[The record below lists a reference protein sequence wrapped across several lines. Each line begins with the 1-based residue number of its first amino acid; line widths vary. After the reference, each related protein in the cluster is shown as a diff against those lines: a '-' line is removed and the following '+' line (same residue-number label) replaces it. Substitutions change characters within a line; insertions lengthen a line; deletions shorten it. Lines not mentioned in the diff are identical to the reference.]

1 MFGGKNKAITFS
13 YDDGVTQDIR
23 LTELFNKYDLKAT
36 FNLNSQLLG
45 MEGRLPSPFG
55 EVSHN
60 KVPKEEVAKIYAGH
74 EVAVHTCTHP
84 LLPSLEQD
92 AVIEQVERDRKN
104 LEDLVGY
111 PVVGMAYPGGGI
123 NNDDR
128 VAAIIRD
135 HTAVRYARTTTETR
149 CFDLQNNLYRFH
161 PTVYHLHF
169 DALFALG
176 EEFLS
181 QTYSEP
187 KLFYIWGH
195 SYEFDYQD
203 TWDKFED
210 FCRLIAHRDDVFYGT
225 NREVLLSGNS

>member
-135 HTAVRYARTTTETR
+135 QTAVRYARTTTETR

-161 PTVYHLHF
+161 PLSIICILMRF
-169 DALFALG
+169 SPLG
-176 EEFLS
+176 KNSSLRHTANPNSFI
-181 QTYSEP
+181 Y
-187 KLFYIWGH
+187 G
-195 SYEFDYQD
+195 D
-203 TWDKFED
+203 TAMNLTTRIPGISLKTS
-210 FCRLIAHRDDVFYGT
+210 AG
-225 NREVLLSGNS
+225 